1 MSLPHEDLA
10 AVCASVPAD
19 GPADEILAS
28 VPSLAKDPNV
38 EAEKKRALQYT
49 NDSKKPNVHIGL
61 HYELVKHKYGLLSHI
76 HVLIGEEK
84 HRWFKK
90 IVYHTSSA
98 LSLIAKIMP
107 SLFQTMLPRSE
118 IEDYVAED
126 DEESQLALTDDGGH
140 ICPAAISCIQA
151 KHALN
156 LPVRTSAMSDAFR
169 KQLRAVF
176 QNSYDMVIVIEFGKV
191 AVKETCIY

>member
-61 HYELVKHKYGLLSHI
+61 RYELVKDF
-76 HVLIGEEK
+76 
-84 HRWFKK
+84 WA
-90 IVYHTSSA
+90 TS
-98 LSLIAKIMP
+98 M
-107 SLFQTMLPRSE
+107 
-118 IEDYVAED
+118 
-126 DEESQLALTDDGGH
+126 
-140 ICPAAISCIQA
+140 C
-151 KHALN
+151 
-156 LPVRTSAMSDAFR
+156 
-169 KQLRAVF
+169 
-176 QNSYDMVIVIEFGKV
+176 
-191 AVKETCIY
+191 